1 VMERCF
7 AAEFSGGIAEAR
19 PARRVRSRTHGAPS
33 APLELGHDGGAKA
46 RVVIISAYHDYR
58 TPKRASLHQIADAL
72 VRAGFGVSF
81 ISTRYSLLSR
91 LTGDSRLFLWRRAN
105 TVELANGVECLL
117 WRTAAHPFRSRLGLV
132 QLLSGY
138 AYDLYSELPNPLFDE
153 LLRKADYVVVESGIA
168 AIYLAR
174 IRRMNARAKIIYYA
188 ADRLETISA
197 HPSARRK
204 LSENEA
210 VIDHFCLRATQLKD
224 DFPYAAGRMYK
235 AGFGINPEEFAA
247 AGPSPYASDEKVVI
261 SVGSML
267 FDPSVL
273 QTAAANFPQ
282 LQFHVIG
289 PGVKFDAPPNVHIH
303 PEMPFDQTL
312 AFVKHAS
319 IGFAPYAPVEGGDY
333 LAESSLKL
341 MQFEYYGLP
350 SVCPSFA
357 VGSSANRVGYEPS
370 NEASITHAI
379 CSAISMIGQVESR
392 SFPSWEE
399 IALQVIEPERHAA
412 TLLG

>member
-1 VMERCF
+1 VIGRSSR
-7 AAEFSGGIAEAR
+7 AELSEDVAEAK
-19 PARRVRSRTHGAPS
+19 PARRVRSRTHDAPC
-33 APLELGHDGGAKA
+33 APLELGHGGGAKD

-72 VRAGFGVSF
+72 VHAGFAVSF

-91 LTGDSRLFLWRRAN
+91 LTGDSRLFLWGRAN

-117 WRTAAHPFRSRLGLV
+117 WRTAAHPFRSRMGLV

-188 ADRLETISA
+188 ADRLETIGA

-235 AGFGINPEEFAA
+235 AGFGINPEEFAGV
-247 AGPSPYASDEKVVI
+247 GPSPYASDEKVVI

-267 FDPSVL
+267 FDPFVV

-289 PGVKFDAPPNVHIH
+289 PGVEFDAPPNVHIH
-303 PEMPFDQTL
+303 PEMPFDRTL

-319 IGFAPYAPVEGGDY
+319 IGLAPYAPVEGGDY

-341 MQFEYYGLP
+341 MQFEYFGLP
-350 SVCPSFA
+350 SVCPRFA
-357 VGSSANRVGYEPS
+357 AGSSPSRFAYEPGD
-370 NEASITHAI
+370 EASIR
-379 CSAISMIGQVESR
+379 SAITAALGKVGRVEGR
-392 SFPSWEE
+392 VFPSWEE
-399 IALQVIEPERHAA
+399 IALQVIEPIHHGADRI
-412 TLLG
+412 G

>member
-1 VMERCF
+1 MERCF
-7 AAEFSGGIAEAR
+7 AAEFSGGIVEAR

-188 ADRLETISA
+188 ADRLETIGA

-319 IGFAPYAPVEGGDY
+319 IGLAPYAPVEGGDY

-399 IALQVIEPERHAA
+399 IALQVIEPGRHAA